1 MTAEQDPQ
9 DTTPQDVAEV
19 IDTGPDSA
27 DTKGAA
33 RFLGVST
40 RTVRRLLSV
49 GELAGHKVQGDSA
62 LEWRVPWSEL
72 QRRKRERAGRTVG
85 RAGPSI
91 RPPRPDTAVM
101 RRLEESTTAMVALA
115 EGLAD
120 LSDLREV
127 IAANTEALRG
137 LREELAEER
146 ARRQQ
151 SWWARLRGR
160 RRA

>member
-1 MTAEQDPQ
+1 
-9 DTTPQDVAEV
+9 
-19 IDTGPDSA
+19 
-27 DTKGAA
+27 
-33 RFLGVST
+33 
-40 RTVRRLLSV
+40 
-49 GELAGHKVQGDSA
+49 
-62 LEWRVPWSEL
+62 
-72 QRRKRERAGRTVG
+72 
-85 RAGPSI
+85 
-91 RPPRPDTAVM
+91 
-101 RRLEESTTAMVALA
+101 VALA